1 MFGIHRQCKNIYDN
15 RFKYGDAVVNKF
27 GRKGKI
33 LDKHREWEDIC
44 CMTQKDYYIVQWD
57 DTKTEEKISCLRLDL
72 VNL

>member
-33 LDKHREWEDIC
+33 HSLENNKASITLDGKKSTILN
-44 CMTQKDYYIVQWD
+44 QSQIVAQ
-57 DTKTEEKISCLRLDL
+57 
-72 VNL
+72 